1 MSNRNSHTTRQA
13 SASESSSV
21 PARTSLDL
29 GRMLGQLYDSRLTL
43 ALITGTFT
51 VLAVLYALLATPIY
65 KADALVQVEEGGGNM
80 NPLRDVSSLLRGE
93 APPSESEIQ
102 IITSRLV
109 LGETVKKE
117 QLDLVVKP
125 YQYPLIGTFLR
136 THEFARPSWLAGSSM
151 VWAGESIDVASL
163 EVPAAWDNV
172 PLTLVSLG
180 EGGEYELQYDGDAL
194 GTGVVGEASRFD
206 GPLGEVT
213 LKVSAL
219 DAARGAEFTLMH
231 QSTLEATNAL
241 RSRFAVAEMGKETG
255 VLGLALVGE
264 DPLRTQQTLQR
275 ITDTYQQQNIERQS
289 AEAEK
294 SLEFLK
300 KQVPTVRERL
310 EVAENRL
317 NAYRGK
323 SDSVNLDLE
332 TKSVLEQLVNIDNQ
346 INETQ
351 LEEAELSG
359 KFNPSHPNYV
369 ALRKKRA
376 DLQQTRKELEKQV
389 GDLPD
394 TQQEILRL
402 EREVEVNQ
410 QIYVQ
415 LLNKTQE
422 MNIAQASTIGN
433 IRILD
438 EAVAQPHPISPRKAM
453 IVVIATLLGGMLGV
467 VFVLLRSMLHR
478 GIETPSELSDLGLNV
493 HATLP
498 LSEEQARLNRRLA
511 RGFKRFTGRGVAT
524 AANDNVAPGLLAIR
538 NPADLSIEGLRGL
551 RTSLHFAMMEA
562 PDNRLMICGPS
573 PGIGKSFVSA
583 NLAAVCAQ
591 AGNRVLVID
600 ADMRRGH
607 VHQSMAGVSPSDA
620 APGLSD
626 FLLGKADRDSIVRG
640 ITDPSLAMSETTAA
654 ALGEGVAA
662 NGAPSNLCYVAR
674 GTSPSNPSEL
684 LLQSRFSDLLTWAS
698 ANFDMVIVDTPP
710 ILAVTDAAIVGK
722 QCGVSVMV
730 TRFMHN
736 SPKEIEAALERFASS
751 GVHVDGAI
759 LNAVERKATT
769 TYSYGYSYHDYQY
782 QGGAKG

>member
-1 MSNRNSHTTRQA
+1 MSIRNAHSSRQTGA
-13 SASESSSV
+13 TEPAAV

-65 KADALVQVEEGGGNM
+65 KADALVQVEDGGSNM
-80 NPLRDVSSLLRGE
+80 NPLRDVSSMLRGE

-125 YQYPLIGTFLR
+125 YQYPVIGTFLR
-136 THEFARPSWLAGSSM
+136 SHEVERPSWLSGSSM
-151 VWAGESIDVASL
+151 VWAGESLEVASL
-163 EVPAAWDNV
+163 AVPKAWDNV
-172 PLTLVSLG
+172 PLTLVTLG
-180 EGGEYELQYDGDAL
+180 SGEQGRYELRYDGKVL
-194 GTGVVGEASRFD
+194 GTGSVGKRERFE
-206 GPLGEVT
+206 GPLGEVSLEVT
-213 LKVSAL
+213 SLTAGE
-219 DAARGAEFTLMH
+219 GAEFTLMH

-241 RSRFAVAEMGKETG
+241 RARFAVAEMGKETG

-264 DPLRTQQTLQR
+264 DPLRTQQVLER
-275 ITDTYQQQNIERQS
+275 ITETYQQQNIDRQS

-300 KQVPTVRERL
+300 EQVPTVRKKLTE
-310 EVAENRL
+310 AEERL

-346 INETQ
+346 LNQTQ

-359 KFNPSHPNYV
+359 KFNPSHPSYV

-376 DLQQTRKELEKQV
+376 DLERTRSELEKQV

-438 EAVAQPHPISPRKAM
+438 EAVAQPHPVSPRK
-453 IVVIATLLGGMLGV
+453 
-467 VFVLLRSMLHR
+467 
-478 GIETPSELSDLGLNV
+478 
-493 HATLP
+493 
-498 LSEEQARLNRRLA
+498 
-511 RGFKRFTGRGVAT
+511 
-524 AANDNVAPGLLAIR
+524 
-538 NPADLSIEGLRGL
+538 
-551 RTSLHFAMMEA
+551 
-562 PDNRLMICGPS
+562 
-573 PGIGKSFVSA
+573 
-583 NLAAVCAQ
+583 
-591 AGNRVLVID
+591 
-600 ADMRRGH
+600 
-607 VHQSMAGVSPSDA
+607 
-620 APGLSD
+620 
-626 FLLGKADRDSIVRG
+626 
-640 ITDPSLAMSETTAA
+640 
-654 ALGEGVAA
+654 
-662 NGAPSNLCYVAR
+662 
-674 GTSPSNPSEL
+674 
-684 LLQSRFSDLLTWAS
+684 
-698 ANFDMVIVDTPP
+698 
-710 ILAVTDAAIVGK
+710 
-722 QCGVSVMV
+722 
-730 TRFMHN
+730 
-736 SPKEIEAALERFASS
+736 
-751 GVHVDGAI
+751 
-759 LNAVERKATT
+759 
-769 TYSYGYSYHDYQY
+769 
-782 QGGAKG
+782 

>member
-1 MSNRNSHTTRQA
+1 MSIRNSQPSRQPA
-13 SASESSSV
+13 SSEASTV
-21 PARTSLDL
+21 PVRTSLDL

-43 ALITGTFT
+43 ALITGTFS

-65 KADALVQVEEGGGNM
+65 KADSLVQVEESGGNM
-80 NPLRDVSSLLRGE
+80 NPLRDIPSMLRGE

-102 IITSRLV
+102 ILTSRLV
-109 LGETVKKE
+109 LGKAVQDE

-125 YQYPLIGTFLR
+125 YQYPLIGNFLHS
-136 THEFARPSWLAGSSM
+136 HEFTRPSWMSGSSM
-151 VWAGESIDVASL
+151 VWAGESLEVASL
-163 EVPAAWDNV
+163 DVPKAWENV
-172 PLTLVSLG
+172 PLTLVALG
-180 EGGEYELQYDGDAL
+180 GAQEGATQYELRYDGDVL
-194 GTGVVGEASRFD
+194 GKGVVGEAQRFD

-213 LKVSAL
+213 LEVTALSAGE
-219 DAARGAEFTLMH
+219 GAEFTLMH

-264 DPLRTQQTLQR
+264 DPLHTQQVLKR
-275 ITDTYQQQNIERQS
+275 ITETYQQQNIDRQS

-300 KQVPTVRERL
+300 EQVPTVREKL
-310 EVAENRL
+310 QQAEERL
-317 NAYRGK
+317 NAYRGE

-332 TKSVLEQLVNIDNQ
+332 TKSVLDQLVDIDNQ
-346 INETQ
+346 LNKTQ

-359 KFNPSHPNYV
+359 KFNSSHPSYV
-369 ALRKKRA
+369 ALRQKRA
-376 DLQQTRKELEKQV
+376 DLQRTRKALEKQIE
-389 GDLPD
+389 DLPD

-402 EREVEVNQ
+402 QREVEVNQ

-438 EAVAQPHPISPRKAM
+438 EAVAQPHPVSPRKAI
-453 IVVIATLLGGMLGV
+453 IVVIATLLGGTLGV
-467 VFVLLRSMLHR
+467 VFVLMRSLLHR
-478 GIETPSELSDLGLNV
+478 GIETPSELTDLGLNV

-498 LSEEQARLNRRLA
+498 LSEEQARLNRRMA
-511 RGFKRFTGRGVAT
+511 RGLKRFSAFKASKAGKNAP
-524 AANDNVAPGLLAIR
+524 AAGGTVAPGLLAIR

-562 PDNRLMICGPS
+562 TNNRLMICGPS

-607 VHQSMAGVSPSDA
+607 VHQSMAGNQQGVV

-626 FLLGKADRDSIVRG
+626 YLLGKAERDTIVRSIV
-640 ITDPSLAMSETTAA
+640 DESLT
-654 ALGEGVAA
+654 VA
-662 NGAPSNLCYVAR
+662 GSDTGSSSLSYVAR
-674 GTSPSNPSEL
+674 GTSPNNPSEL
-684 LLQSRFSDLLTWAS
+684 LLQARFSELLEWAS
-698 ANFDMVIVDTPP
+698 AHFDMVIVDTPP

-722 QCGVSVMV
+722 LCGVSVMV

-751 GVHVDGAI
+751 GVTVDGAI

-782 QGGAKG
+782 QGSGNA

>member
-1 MSNRNSHTTRQA
+1 MSIRNSQPSRQSAGNEA
-13 SASESSSV
+13 SAV

-29 GRMLGQLYDSRLTL
+29 GRMLGQLYDNRLAL
-43 ALITGTFT
+43 VLITGTFS

-65 KADALVQVEEGGGNM
+65 KADALVQVEESGGNM
-80 NPLRDVSSLLRGE
+80 NPLRDIPSMLRGE

-102 IITSRLV
+102 IINSRLV
-109 LGETVKKE
+109 LGKTVHEE

-125 YQYPLIGTFLR
+125 YQYPLIGNFLH
-136 THEFARPSWLAGSSM
+136 THDMARPSWLSGSSM
-151 VWAGESIDVASL
+151 VWAGESLDVINL
-163 EVPAAWDNV
+163 EVPKAWNDV
-172 PLTLVSLG
+172 PMTLVSLG
-180 EGGEYELQYDGDAL
+180 QNQDGQGQYELRYDGDVL
-194 GTGVVGEASRFD
+194 GKGAVGEVQRFE

-213 LKVSAL
+213 LEVAAL
-219 DAARGAEFTLMH
+219 EAGAGAEFTLMH

-241 RSRFAVAEMGKETG
+241 RARFAVAEMGKETG

-264 DPLRTQQTLQR
+264 DPLHTQQVLKR
-275 ITDTYQQQNIERQS
+275 ITDIYQQQNVDRKS

-300 KQVPTVRERL
+300 KQVPTVRDKL
-310 EVAENRL
+310 QNAEQRL

-323 SDSVNLDLE
+323 SESVNLDLE
-332 TKSVLEQLVNIDNQ
+332 TKSVLDQLVDIDSQLNK
-346 INETQ
+346 TQ

-359 KFNPSHPNYV
+359 KFNASHPSYV
-369 ALRKKRA
+369 ALRQKRG
-376 DLQQTRKELEKQV
+376 DLQRTRKALEKQIE
-389 GDLPD
+389 GLPD

-402 EREVEVNQ
+402 QREVEVNQ

-438 EAVAQPHPISPRKAM
+438 DAVAQPHPVSPRKAL
-453 IVVIATLLGGMLGV
+453 IVIIATLLGGALGV
-467 VFVLLRSMLHR
+467 IFILLRSLLHR

-511 RGFKRFTGRGVAT
+511 RGLKRFSSMTSALSADK
-524 AANDNVAPGLLAIR
+524 AAQTPAAVSPGLLAIR

-551 RTSLHFAMMEA
+551 RTSLHFTMMEA
-562 PDNRLMICGPS
+562 TNNRLMICGPS

-591 AGNRVLVID
+591 AGKRVLVID

-607 VHQSMAGVSPSDA
+607 VHQSMAGTQKGAVS
-620 APGLSD
+620 PGLSD
-626 FLLGKADRDSIVRG
+626 YLLGKVERESIVRSIG
-640 ITDPSLAMSETTAA
+640 DESLAVIGNDS
-654 ALGEGVAA
+654 
-662 NGAPSNLCYVAR
+662 APSSLSYVAR
-674 GTSPSNPSEL
+674 GTSPNNPSEL
-684 LLQSRFSDLLTWAS
+684 LLQTRFSDLLEWAS
-698 ANFDMVIVDTPP
+698 EHFDMVIVDTPP

-722 QCGVSVMV
+722 LCGVNVLV

-751 GVHVDGAI
+751 GISVDGAI

-769 TYSYGYSYHDYQY
+769 AYSYGYSYHDYQY
-782 QGGAKG
+782 QNGT

>member
-1 MSNRNSHTTRQA
+1 MSIRNAHSSRQTGA
-13 SASESSSV
+13 TEPAAV

-65 KADALVQVEEGGGNM
+65 KADALVQVEDGGSNM
-80 NPLRDVSSLLRGE
+80 NPLRDVSSMLRGE

-125 YQYPLIGTFLR
+125 YQYPVIGTFLR
-136 THEFARPSWLAGSSM
+136 SHEVERPSWLSGSSM
-151 VWAGESIDVASL
+151 VWAGESLEVASL
-163 EVPAAWDNV
+163 AVPKAWDNV
-172 PLTLVSLG
+172 PLTLVTLG
-180 EGGEYELQYDGDAL
+180 SGEQGRYELRYDGKVL
-194 GTGVVGEASRFD
+194 GTGSVGKRERFE
-206 GPLGEVT
+206 GPLGEVSLEVT
-213 LKVSAL
+213 SLTAGE
-219 DAARGAEFTLMH
+219 GAEFTLMH

-241 RSRFAVAEMGKETG
+241 RARFAVAEMGKETG

-264 DPLRTQQTLQR
+264 DPLRTQQVLER
-275 ITDTYQQQNIERQS
+275 ITETYQQQNIDRQS

-300 KQVPTVRERL
+300 EQVPTVRKKLTE
-310 EVAENRL
+310 AEERL

-346 INETQ
+346 LNQTQ

-359 KFNPSHPNYV
+359 KFNPSHPSYV

-376 DLQQTRKELEKQV
+376 DLERTRSELEKQV

-438 EAVAQPHPISPRKAM
+438 EAVAQPHPVSPRKAM
-453 IVVIATLLGGMLGV
+453 IVVIATLLGAMLGV
-467 VFVLLRSMLHR
+467 VFVLLRSLLHR

-511 RGFKRFTGRGVAT
+511 RGIKRFSSFKLGKGAT
-524 AANDNVAPGLLAIR
+524 AAAGNAAPGLLAVR

-607 VHQSMAGVSPSDA
+607 VHQSMAGQQVGA
-620 APGLSD
+620 VAPGLSD
-626 FLLGKADRDSIVRG
+626 YLLGKVERSAIIRSIADE
-640 ITDPSLAMSETTAA
+640 SLAVVGEDGETPDT
-654 ALGEGVAA
+654 
-662 NGAPSNLCYVAR
+662 LCYVAR

-684 LLQSRFSDLLTWAS
+684 LLQARFSELLEWAS
-698 ANFDMVIVDTPP
+698 ENFDMVIVDTPP

-722 QCGVSVMV
+722 LCGVSVMV

-751 GVHVDGAI
+751 GVSVDGAI

-769 TYSYGYSYHDYQY
+769 AYSYGYSYHDYQY
-782 QGGAKG
+782 QGGANT